1 VGAFHALFDFS
12 VDMERFHVPK
22 RRLIQEMDKK
32 YGSKVLKNSCFC
44 FWSIIPSCCR
54 TARPKGEREQ
64 VVALSEI
71 GSLMEKGD
79 SRNSKSMLHLKEELE
94 ASKTWRLLIENITN
108 LNPVEPLQTKEL
120 LLASA
125 VFKFFVQKDN
135 GKGGLKCLGS
145 VTLSEPVKRKASL
158 KIENW

>member
-71 GSLMEKGD
+71 GALMEKGD

-94 ASKTWRLLIENITN
+94 ASKTWRLLIENIKN
-108 LNPVEPLQTKEL
+108 LNPVESP
-120 LLASA
+120 

-145 VTLSEPVKRKASL
+145 VTLSEPVKREASL

>member
-1 VGAFHALFDFS
+1 MGAFHALFDFS

-22 RRLIQEMDKK
+22 RRLIKEMDEK

-54 TARPKGEREQ
+54 TARPKGERKQ

-71 GSLMEKGD
+71 GALMEKGD

-108 LNPVEPLQTKEL
+108 LNPVESP
-120 LLASA
+120 
-125 VFKFFVQKDN
+125 VFKFFFQKDN

-145 VTLSEPVKRKASL
+145 VTLSEPVKREASL

>member
-1 VGAFHALFDFS
+1 MGAFHALFDFS

-71 GSLMEKGD
+71 GALMEKGD

-108 LNPVEPLQTKEL
+108 LNPVESP
-120 LLASA
+120 

>member
-71 GSLMEKGD
+71 GALMEKGD

-108 LNPVEPLQTKEL
+108 LNPVESP
-120 LLASA
+120 
-125 VFKFFVQKDN
+125 VFKFFVRKDN
-135 GKGGLKCLGS
+135 CKGGLKCLGS
-145 VTLSEPVKRKASL
+145 VTLSEPVKREASL

>member
-1 VGAFHALFDFS
+1 MGAFHALFDFS

-71 GSLMEKGD
+71 GALMEKGD

-108 LNPVEPLQTKEL
+108 LNPVESP
-120 LLASA
+120 

-145 VTLSEPVKRKASL
+145 VTLSEPVKREASL

>member
-1 VGAFHALFDFS
+1 MGAFHALFDFS

-54 TARPKGEREQ
+54 TRPEGEREQ

-71 GSLMEKGD
+71 GALMEKGD

-108 LNPVEPLQTKEL
+108 LNPVESP
-120 LLASA
+120 
-125 VFKFFVQKDN
+125 VFKFFFQKDN